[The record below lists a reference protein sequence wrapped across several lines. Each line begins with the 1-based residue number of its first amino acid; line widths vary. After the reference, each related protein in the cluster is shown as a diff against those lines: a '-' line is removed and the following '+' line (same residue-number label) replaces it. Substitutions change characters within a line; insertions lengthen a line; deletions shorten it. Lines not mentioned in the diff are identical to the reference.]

1 MSVSNQQ
8 LHDDIL
14 ACLPHLRAFAHLLA
28 RDRTLAEDLVQDTV
42 LRALT
47 YHHQFK
53 PGTNFRGWLIIILR
67 NRYFNEM
74 RRRSRRS
81 ETSSEAVNIDTATS
95 GGQEEKLEVRDF
107 MQAFEKL
114 PPSQR
119 EALLL
124 VGASGFS
131 YEEAANISGC
141 AVGTMKSRVSR
152 ARLQLQ
158 TMLEGEE
165 IASPEALALLGLSG
179 DNDDTPIARKA

>member
-1 MSVSNQQ
+1 MGDLSQ
-8 LHDDIL
+8 LHEDIL

-28 RDRTLAEDLVQDTV
+28 RDRTMAEDLVQDTV

-47 YHHQFK
+47 YHHQFR
-53 PGTNFRGWLIIILR
+53 PGTNFRSWLIIILR

-74 RRRSRRS
+74 RRRSRRVEVS
-81 ETSSEAVNIDTATS
+81 REVASIETATS
-95 GGQEEKLEVRDF
+95 GGQEERIEVRDF
-107 MQAFEKL
+107 MRAFEQL

-131 YEEAANISGC
+131 YEEAAGISGC

-158 TMLEGEE
+158 TMLGEGADAMVDSLKLP
-165 IASPEALALLGLSG
+165 ASA
-179 DNDDTPIARKA
+179 

>member
-1 MSVSNQQ
+1 MSDNPQQ

-28 RDRTLAEDLVQDTV
+28 RDRALAEDLVQDTV

-81 ETSSEAVNIDTATS
+81 ETSQEVVMADTAAS
-95 GGQEEKLEVRDF
+95 GGQEERLEVRDF
-107 MQAFEKL
+107 MRSFETL
-114 PPSQR
+114 PSSQR

-131 YEEAANISGC
+131 YEEAAHISGC

-158 TMLEGEE
+158 TMLEGSEN
-165 IASPEALALLGLSG
+165 ASPELMALLGTG
-179 DNDDTPIARKA
+179 EAETNDRVAHKA